1 MSVSDDSARMTFWD
15 HLDALRAVLVK
26 VVAVVVAFSIVA
38 FLFKEELF
46 SILLFHICS
55 FLLHEAAATAWS
67 QDCLHFMSQV
77 QRASINMQN
86 SRTRY

>member
-38 FLFKEELF
+38 MNPLNSGWARLGR
-46 SILLFHICS
+46 LLNS
-55 FLLHEAAATAWS
+55 GWKSLL
-67 QDCLHFMSQV
+67 
-77 QRASINMQN
+77 N
-86 SRTRY
+86 S